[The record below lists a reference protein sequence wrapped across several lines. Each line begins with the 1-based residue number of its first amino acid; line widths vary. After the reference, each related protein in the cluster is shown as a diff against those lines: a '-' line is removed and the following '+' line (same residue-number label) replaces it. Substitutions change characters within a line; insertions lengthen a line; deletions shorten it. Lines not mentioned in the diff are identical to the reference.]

1 VSSGRNLTLAA
12 IEKRPFR
19 ELPVNS
25 YPRPS
30 AVRRHGR
37 GGAEETLQGARRR
50 WRGRG
55 ACDMGSA
62 FVVLGAFYRPAIGEL
77 AAIAKAAVHIE
88 LPTMGVAI
96 PLYYR
101 AGVAALQPEV
111 GPRGRRRGKAGR
123 ESERGGRNG
132 AISCPLLP
140 SHKRRKTGK
149 AAQPWRRLARRFA
162 LLEGRTPSRAS
173 ATRSPTRHASNT
185 CGGARL
191 LRPSAKASTYGS
203 SPCQRSRDRG

>member
-1 VSSGRNLTLAA
+1 MSSGRNLTLAA

-37 GGAEETLQGARRR
+37 GGAEEALQGARRR

-62 FVVLGAFYRPAIGEL
+62 FMVLGAFYRPAIGEL
-77 AAIAKAAVHIE
+77 ATIAKAAVHIE

-96 PLYYR
+96 PLYHR

-111 GPRGRRRGKAGR
+111 GPRGRRRSEAGR

-132 AISCPLLP
+132 QFHVPSFPLTK
-140 SHKRRKTGK
+140 HVKR
-149 AAQPWRRLARRFA
+149 
-162 LLEGRTPSRAS
+162 
-173 ATRSPTRHASNT
+173 
-185 CGGARL
+185 
-191 LRPSAKASTYGS
+191 
-203 SPCQRSRDRG
+203 